1 MTAVTVEQCC
11 TEGTMASQLTAKKLN
26 RSPKRYAPGIFASG
40 FSVCAP
46 SNARLRLHTRLPG
59 RSSTGGAF
67 FGRRHVRAPEL
78 REHGGVMSSVL
89 VDPVAA
95 FVDAIAEPLS
105 SFYEQASRSSAQ
117 ARDDI
122 GLEAFSL
129 CCAMADADGRHTD
142 DELWALL
149 AAFGPRFPT
158 QLSLATPDDVRRA
171 GLLTGKR
178 AWLNQPSAMFDLLVK
193 SDVQKSTSFAW
204 TYYRQ
209 AMDLAQLVVAL
220 DARPTETELR
230 VLDSFRTMLVG
241 TIERAGVGRPGAPKP
256 TVISAQTGSTGA
268 ATATDQTVPT
278 TPAPEPLPPPEPIE
292 DLLVELDALIGLN
305 GVKAEVRLVTN
316 LLQVQKLRKER
327 NLPVVEGSRHLV
339 FTGNPGTGKT
349 TVARLLARIY
359 RTLGVVEKGHLV
371 ETDRAG
377 LVAGFVGQTALKVT
391 EKFDE
396 AMGGVL
402 LIDEAYALARGGER
416 DFGREAID
424 TLVKLIEDRR
434 DALAVIAAGYPDEMS
449 EFIDSNPGLRS
460 RFPKTI
466 EFADYSSEELVKIF
480 TGLCKK
486 NRYEPTDAALIAAK
500 KFFDSQD
507 RTKGF
512 GNGRV
517 ARNMFESA
525 VAAQASRLM
534 LRGKDAA
541 TPTDDE
547 LLALEA
553 ADIGAGATI
562 ATNPA
567 ENSSAPGAGKDSS
580 SKKSPGVPW
589 VRPKNSAPASKTT
602 KSTDPVSAESAT
614 VVVPE
619 QSKPTSSSTEK

>member
-1 MTAVTVEQCC
+1 V
-11 TEGTMASQLTAKKLN
+11 
-26 RSPKRYAPGIFASG
+26 
-40 FSVCAP
+40 
-46 SNARLRLHTRLPG
+46 
-59 RSSTGGAF
+59 GA
-67 FGRRHVRAPEL
+67 AEL

-105 SFYEQASRSSAQ
+105 SFYQQAGRSSAQ

-256 TVISAQTGSTGA
+256 AVVSAQTGSPSTTNEPPIA
-268 ATATDQTVPT
+268 T
-278 TPAPEPLPPPEPIE
+278 TPEPEPLPPPEPIE
-292 DLLVELDALIGLN
+292 DLLVELDALIGLI

-449 EFIDSNPGLRS
+449 DFIDSNPGLRS

-486 NRYEPTDAALIAAK
+486 NRYEPTDDALVAART
-500 KFFDSQD
+500 FFDKQD

-541 TPTDDE
+541 TPTDNE

-553 ADIGAGATI
+553 ADIGASATT
-562 ATNPA
+562 ATNPNA
-567 ENSSAPGAGKDSS
+567 VPEVADGGKGSAT
-580 SKKSPGVPW
+580 KKSPGVPW
-589 VRPKNSAPASKTT
+589 VRPKPSAEVPKPHDSDDAPASASSTT
-602 KSTDPVSAESAT
+602 RSTPHSTPHSTTHTAIPVS
-614 VVVPE
+614 E
-619 QSKPTSSSTEK
+619 QSKPVPDPNDK